1 MNGVEILAS
10 EQVITQYGFS
20 TATILIITFIMTVA
34 ILGGVYLSI
43 RDSDWKNLFFSVVC
57 GIIGSLFAG
66 AFIQEFT
73 KVPLEYETQ
82 YKVIISDET
91 LMNDFYNKYKVI
103 NQEGKIFTVREKE
116 VNK

>member
-10 EQVITQYGFS
+10 EQVIAQYRFS
-20 TATILIITFIMTVA
+20 TATIIVISFIMTVA
-34 ILGGVYLSI
+34 IVGGVYLSI
-43 RDSDWKNLFFSVVC
+43 RNSDWQNLFFSLVC

-73 KVPLEYETQ
+73 KAPLEYETQ

-91 LMNDFYNKYKVI
+91 LMSDFYNKYEIVE
-103 NQEGKIFTVREKE
+103 QEGKIFTVREIE
-116 VNK
+116 VEE